1 MLKPLVAL
9 LAFAVATP
17 AFAADPAKG
26 EASFKKCKACH
37 SIIGA
42 DGTEVQKGGKTG
54 PNLWGIVGR
63 PVASDPEFQYGE
75 GILAAKE
82 KGAVW
87 DEAQL
92 ATYLQDPNAW
102 VKAASGDDSA
112 KSKMTFKLPKA
123 EEAADVAAYLATLG
137 GEPAAA
143 GADGAAEPATE

>member
-9 LAFAVATP
+9 LALAVATP
-17 AFAADPAKG
+17 ALAADPVKG
-26 EASFKKCKACH
+26 EASFRKCMSCH

-54 PNLWGIVGR
+54 PNLFGLVGH
-63 PVASDPEFQYGE
+63 PVASDPDFKYGD
-75 GILAAKE
+75 GILAAKA
-82 KGAVW
+82 KGVVW